1 MDDNTLVR
9 LRQIFSKF
17 PKHEFL
23 GLKIKIIDST
33 DKTLISRQGLVI
45 DETKNMLKIR
55 EDNKSE
61 ILLEKKKS
69 VFEFAIEKKRIMAY
83 VNAKQTDLELTQKE
97 IHICIE
103 GILLCGRPEERI
115 KKKTRKNP
123 ADLNYMAGFL
133 CRK

>member
-23 GLKIKIIDST
+23 GLKTKIIDST
-33 DKTLISRQGLVI
+33 DKTLIGREGVVI

-55 EDNKSE
+55 ENNKIN
-61 ILLEKKKS
+61 ILVEKKNS
-69 VFEFAIEKKRIMAY
+69 VFEFAIEKKRLLAY
-83 VNAKQTDLELTQKE
+83 VNAKNTDLELIQKE
-97 IHICIE
+97 VHVCVD

-115 KKKTRKNP
+115 KKKTKK
-123 ADLNYMAGFL
+123 
-133 CRK
+133 CVK